1 MAKLTPK
8 KVTASS
14 IMGRTTIQGT
24 RDPAWIKGRAM
35 AKDKSASRRQRVASR
50 RMSSISMRRRRL
62 IMESIKKMKAPHSI
76 RFADLRLKRWMSTGT
91 AMAPS
96 PSNIHGAKNSILSAS
111 SVQGSP
117 RVPGQRVF
125 SWRAEDSPPV
135 FRRTLQIFP
144 RGSGARDPGSWPGWS
159 SGPPPVDEPLQG
171 P

>member
-35 AKDKSASRRQRVASR
+35 AKDKSASKRQRVASR
-50 RMSSISMRRRRL
+50 RISSISMRLRRL
-62 IMESIKKMKAPHSI
+62 IMESIRKMKAPHSM
-76 RFADLRLKRWMSTGT
+76 RLADFRLKRWMSTGT

-96 PSNIHGAKNSILSAS
+96 PSNIHGAKNSILTAS
-111 SVQGSP
+111 SSQGSP
-117 RVPGQRVF
+117 RVPGQRVS
-125 SWRAEDSPPV
+125 SWRAEDNPPE
-135 FRRTLQIFP
+135 FHRILRRCP
-144 RGSGARDPGSWPGWS
+144 RGSGARGPGSWPGWS

-171 P
+171 L